1 MPSRTRVRV
10 GGRLRPQA
18 RLPSRTGGPASSR
31 DFLRGRA
38 PPRGIFRAFSEELYE
53 QHRQQDAHHVGH
65 GRLHVQVAFAGGTLV
80 HRHLHLAHAR
90 VRAADEVGQGVGL
103 WPHVDAGSQKL
114 HRAAVEAAHARGR
127 VLDGAAGGEL
137 DGERYEAAA
146 GHAQRAGLLAVHET
160 RADDDVVVGDGL
172 DQRGH
177 VFRPVLLVR
186 VELNG
191 AVVAVTAGI
200 QHAGLERARQP
211 QVHREV
217 DDVEAVFPADGQRR
231 IRGAVVDD
239 HVVEAFF
246 ANALDHLCYGRL
258 LVVGRHDE
266 QRAALLHDTSP
277 FCCAVSPLS
286 MTSYRI
292 TERVAIKAKGS
303 NGLQERQEGGATSF
317 RGEGGEPPVGGRQAG
332 FPAAR
337 QDSRDQG
344 GLGNRDGDPRLT
356 GWPGSSPRA
365 SLSGGLPLPRPCR
378 ARTAP

>member
-1 MPSRTRVRV
+1 MRTFERRMRRNMSAAVTNACSGGRAGRRRSEGPRRRGTSFA
-10 GGRLRPQA
+10 GGRLR
-18 RLPSRTGGPASSR
+18 GGFPE
-31 DFLRGRA
+31 F
-38 PPRGIFRAFSEELYE
+38 FSEELYE
-53 QHRQQDAHHVGH
+53 QHRQQDAHHVGD
-65 GRLHVQVAFAGGTLV
+65 GRLHVQVAFAGGSLV

-90 VRAADEVGQGVGL
+90 MRAADEVGQGVGL

-217 DDVEAVFPADGQRR
+217 DDVEAVSRQMDS
-231 IRGAVVDD
+231 
-239 HVVEAFF
+239 VES
-246 ANALDHLCYGRL
+246 
-258 LVVGRHDE
+258 V
-266 QRAALLHDTSP
+266 
-277 FCCAVSPLS
+277 
-286 MTSYRI
+286 
-292 TERVAIKAKGS
+292 
-303 NGLQERQEGGATSF
+303 
-317 RGEGGEPPVGGRQAG
+317 EP
-332 FPAAR
+332 
-337 QDSRDQG
+337 S
-344 GLGNRDGDPRLT
+344 LT
-356 GWPGSSPRA
+356 
-365 SLSGGLPLPRPCR
+365 
-378 ARTAP
+378 TT